1 MLPCHRRRES
11 LISATTHDPS
21 LAEQVRA
28 ILLGYLQCR
37 AACRWPGSDRISLD
51 DVVGSYPQ
59 EAAAGRVPGLPEL
72 RRRFPDLDAAL
83 AAWFTEHTPNAGRS
97 DR

>member
-1 MLPCHRRRES
+1 MF
-11 LISATTHDPS
+11 TTSHQPVP
-21 LAEQVRA
+21 AEQVKA

-37 AACRWPGSDRISLD
+37 AACLWPGGDGLTLD
-51 DVVGSYPQ
+51 ELVRSYPQ
-59 EAAAGRVPGLPEL
+59 AARARLVPGLPEL

-83 AAWFTEHTPNAGRS
+83 AAWFAEHAAGPDAARS